1 MHSTTEAFGLL
12 RRWPPSRFKTNE
24 ATFQRCRWT
33 AESIFVLFVIC
44 LTITSWRSFPAPY
57 ALLGL
62 GAADSFWNS
71 MTRTLVENETTRSCQ
86 SRSFKLFA
94 SESFIWQ
101 RRRANTD
108 QRKIAHKYG
117 TAIKSPNSV
126 KENRAGGHEITLSR
140 WPIISRGARWVFCR
154 PFLGPSRGDVNIML
168 SNCPGVIICLVAFI
182 HLRIIWKPREY
193 GPNNS
198 GAGKLTCERET
209 DYHHSC
215 F

>member
-71 MTRTLVENETTRSCQ
+71 MMQALVENETTRSCQ

-117 TAIKSPNSV
+117 TAMKSPNSV
-126 KENRAGGHEITLSR
+126 KENGPGGMRLLFRDDQLFREVLVEFSAGLFWGLLGEMWTLCSQIAPASLSVSWLSFTCVLFENR
-140 WPIISRGARWVFCR
+140 
-154 PFLGPSRGDVNIML
+154 VNTGRTIAA
-168 SNCPGVIICLVAFI
+168 LV
-182 HLRIIWKPREY
+182 
-193 GPNNS
+193 N
-198 GAGKLTCERET
+198 
-209 DYHHSC
+209 
-215 F
+215 